1 MTVDTNDKAWIW
13 TTFRTRSRLNLYKA
27 MLGLSGG
34 KLDQTATLD
43 ALLDR
48 AGVPDVTP
56 EQIANEA
63 AAVRND

>member
-1 MTVDTNDKAWIW
+1 MTVDNDKAWIW

-43 ALLDR
+43 TLLDR